1 MVLRNSKGQIFL
13 EAVFLMAMV
22 ISLLLIF
29 QGLIERHSV
38 EIKKTKLSR
47 ETYHEVTKRNTK

>member
-1 MVLRNSKGQIFL
+1 MDIRNSKGQIFL

-22 ISLLLIF
+22 ISLLLVF
-29 QGLIERHSV
+29 QGLIERHRV

-47 ETYHEVTKRNTK
+47 ETYHEVTKRNAK